1 MKMTRSKRRRIGKV
15 KEAEDQL
22 QAAKNQSKKSKNLQE
37 NKLKM
42 N

>member
-1 MKMTRSKRRRIGKV
+1 MKGKV

-22 QAAKNQSKKSKNLQE
+22 QVAKNQSKKNKNLQD
-37 NKLKM
+37 NKLRM